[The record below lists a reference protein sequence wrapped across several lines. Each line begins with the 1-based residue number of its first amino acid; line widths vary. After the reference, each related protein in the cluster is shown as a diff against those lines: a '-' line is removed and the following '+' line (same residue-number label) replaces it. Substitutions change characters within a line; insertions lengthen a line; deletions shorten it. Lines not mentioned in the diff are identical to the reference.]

1 MWILLVAVAHAR
13 SGLRAFASLP
23 APAGLRPR
31 GVLKIAEVS
40 SRVEDLPA
48 WLAMLRGLGFDLL
61 AKDTSNTHFLLLD
74 LVKSSRP
81 PQPAEQLDVVPLKPC
96 IYKRR

>member
-1 MWILLVAVAHAR
+1 
-13 SGLRAFASLP
+13 
-23 APAGLRPR
+23 
-31 GVLKIAEVS
+31 
-40 SRVEDLPA
+40 
-48 WLAMLRGLGFDLL
+48 MLRGLGFDLL